1 MESRA
6 ELRNE
11 FKNWLLTHLPSI
23 NLNLTEEQYDEVV
36 RANLNHVNAQDM
48 NSFYKHCV
56 KYMVFFY
63 GRQFDVIDSVEFE
76 MGLNKLGVTSKWSSR
91 NNRVERTSTVDG
103 NVLAIVV
110 LGIAVCVCGVTFAY
124 LKK

>member
-1 MESRA
+1 
-6 ELRNE
+6 
-11 FKNWLLTHLPSI
+11 
-23 NLNLTEEQYDEVV
+23 
-36 RANLNHVNAQDM
+36 M

-76 MGLNKLGVTSKWSSR
+76 MGLSKLGVTSKWSSQ

-103 NVLAIVV
+103 NVLAIATALV
-110 LGIAVCVCGVTFAY
+110 LGIAVCGVTLTVSLAY